1 MPEQQA
7 TQSVNLVPLLYMK
20 EIKVSRRNIMSGL
33 LAIGFLVITAK
44 VGVFSTEPI
53 GLHPYTPIIR
63 GFCYMFHA
71 IPYEIGLQH
80 GTLFFLSEA
89 TWYVLPYYLLTWFIL
104 TVLINAIVSVIKRI
118 TLGKKV

>member
-1 MPEQQA
+1 
-7 TQSVNLVPLLYMK
+7 
-20 EIKVSRRNIMSGL
+20 
-33 LAIGFLVITAK
+33 
-44 VGVFSTEPI
+44 
-53 GLHPYTPIIR
+53 
-63 GFCYMFHA
+63 MFHA

-89 TWYVLPYYLLTWFIL
+89 TWYVLPYYLLIWFIL